1 MTKQNRIGLIV
12 SAAVLGTVV
21 TSSAMAAPQQYCKD
35 YAALAVVQS
44 TTMEG
49 QNRACAGLRWHNW
62 YDGHYQW
69 CSGVSEDSALAEFL
83 VRQNTIWRNGP
94 C

>member
-21 TSSAMAAPQQYCKD
+21 ASSAMAAPQQYCKD
-35 YAALAVVQS
+35 YATLAVVQS
-44 TTMEG
+44 TTMQG
-49 QNRACAGLRWHNW
+49 QNKVCTGFRWHNW

-69 CSGVSEDSALAEFL
+69 CSGVSEDSALTEFL